1 MNPAYDSI
9 HAVVKIL
16 TSAAMHQLIDVP
28 AVFLYVLTA
37 FAIDLLCC
45 ETNCAETVGAQ
56 AK

>member
-45 ETNCAETVGAQ
+45 ETNCAKTVGAQ